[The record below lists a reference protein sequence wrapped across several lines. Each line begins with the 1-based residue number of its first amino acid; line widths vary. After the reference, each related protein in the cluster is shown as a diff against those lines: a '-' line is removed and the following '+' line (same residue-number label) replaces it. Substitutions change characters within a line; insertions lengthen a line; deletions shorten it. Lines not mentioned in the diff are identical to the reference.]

1 MSVALAIVGVSVL
14 GTWGIATISLI
25 VGGIILI
32 VAPADIETT
41 SSGLAVGVFLLIAGL
56 ISGGL
61 MQVIAMPLM
70 GLDPPLP
77 VKASSIIP
85 HDRMKGWASA
95 GPLRAFPDGIAT
107 EVRLHSFRV
116 AIVRQGEEAY
126 AMAAL
131 CSHARLPLGSF
142 PGAPIKPEPVRD
154 GCVMCP
160 FHGARFEVANGKI
173 WVNGTEVYSF
183 YSQIGFIK
191 MNDGFAER
199 LPIRLQEGWN
209 AILVKIESAFPA
221 YNTGLVFRL
230 TDEDGFPAPGL
241 RYAKRPQDP
250 DALVRE
256 RRQGVVRDTMR
267 FLPPFP
273 TYDQRQGRFGVTH
286 GKERW
291 YRLEVPPGTT
301 AFLVPARPA
310 GIAVYLNGTRVQ
322 PDSAGRVT
330 FPALDFDRPASIALR
345 LPADRELLDY
355 LQGSSGFRVGERV

>member
-116 AIVRQGEEAY
+116 AIVRQGEEAH

-160 FHGARFEVANGKI
+160 FHGARFEVANGKA
-173 WVNGTEVYSF
+173 VRQPFASEFNADHPFLGTLQSKLFFWNKGAEDIQTYPVR
-183 YSQIGFIK
+183 IE
-191 MNDGFAER
+191 NDEIMVG
-199 LPIRLQEGWN
+199 LPR
-209 AILVKIESAFPA
+209 
-221 YNTGLVFRL
+221 
-230 TDEDGFPAPGL
+230 
-241 RYAKRPQDP
+241 
-250 DALVRE
+250 
-256 RRQGVVRDTMR
+256 
-267 FLPPFP
+267 
-273 TYDQRQGRFGVTH
+273 
-286 GKERW
+286 
-291 YRLEVPPGTT
+291 
-301 AFLVPARPA
+301 
-310 GIAVYLNGTRVQ
+310 
-322 PDSAGRVT
+322 
-330 FPALDFDRPASIALR
+330 
-345 LPADRELLDY
+345 
-355 LQGSSGFRVGERV
+355 